1 MSVCLQPNT
10 SLMRKEPY
18 RYRVEIDDHLVARAR
33 AKAKKT
39 HRGNLTAYINS
50 LIEADLSKQS

>member
-18 RYRVEIDDHLVARAR
+18 RYRVEIDTDKIAKAR

-50 LIEADLSKQS
+50 LIEADLNKPN